1 MQLAR
6 FAFIRIPHNVVQTD
20 ATDELRLRVA
30 PRLNRWFVPWMTWFV
45 FSGRIR
51 MIYLCIGIIPG
62 FTE

>member
-6 FAFIRIPHNVVQTD
+6 FAFSYILRSLLQTD
-20 ATDELRLRVA
+20 ADDGVRSRVV
-30 PRLNRWFVPWMTWFV
+30 PNLNRWFVPWMIWFV

-51 MIYLCIGIIPG
+51 MIYLCIGIIPN